1 MFWKKRGLAAVLCMM
16 LCMMAFPVPQAMAAG
31 PETSG
36 DTEIMPMMEYIYDAS
51 HNFVV
56 SNGEAVMKALVRGN
70 SDKVTKCEITV
81 ELQEKGLLFWDI
93 VETWTITESGRS
105 AVFNES
111 HEVTSGKTYRM
122 VATVTV
128 WSGTDSETQTMTSKT
143 MKA

>member
-1 MFWKKRGLAAVLCMM
+1 MFWKKRGFAAVLCMV
-16 LCMMAFPVPQAMAAG
+16 LCMMVFPIPQAMAAA
-31 PETSG
+31 PEAGG
-36 DTEIMPMMEYIYDAS
+36 DTEIMPMMEYIYDAK
-51 HNFVV
+51 HNFVI
-56 SNGEAVMKALVRGN
+56 SDGNAVMYALVRGN
-70 SDKVTKCEITV
+70 SDKATKCEITV
-81 ELQEKGLLFWDI
+81 ELQEKGVLFWDT